1 MTHSGFASWN
11 VISAEKAR
19 SSSSRIPSGEDATPC
34 GPKIAPIY
42 AELIKITTITG
53 NCDQAAEFVREAEHF
68 FKALARNNAYRPT
81 ADRKRPINSMHAASS
96 DCRSPVASAES
107 LCRRG
112 GTGSTLRR
120 IAFLTRYSLNLA
132 YAYAELGD
140 YAEAV
145 DSRKAAMENGSAW
158 SDSKVLRN
166 RLQEWAN

>member
-19 SSSSRIPSGEDATPC
+19 SSSSRISSGEDSTPC

-68 FKALARNNAYRPT
+68 FRALARNNAYRPT
-81 ADRKRPINSMHAASS
+81 AEAADKFNACGKQRLSITGGERRKPVQKRRDWFHAAADCVS
-96 DCRSPVASAES
+96 DKFWYC
-107 LCRRG
+107 
-112 GTGSTLRR
+112 
-120 IAFLTRYSLNLA
+120 LNLA